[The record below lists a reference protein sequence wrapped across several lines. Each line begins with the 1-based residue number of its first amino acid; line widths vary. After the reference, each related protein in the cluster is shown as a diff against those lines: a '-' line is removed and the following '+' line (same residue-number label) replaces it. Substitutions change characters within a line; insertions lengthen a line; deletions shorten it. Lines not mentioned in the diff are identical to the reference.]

1 MSVTSQIPNP
11 AHQKEMYQRVP
22 FCHRIISIFT
32 LYLQFIYI
40 SYKMNFVFSLA
51 IISNTKQE
59 IECNITIVKEGER
72 HKLPSE
78 NLKIGSRAA
87 HGMLKFR

>member
-1 MSVTSQIPNP
+1 
-11 AHQKEMYQRVP
+11 
-22 FCHRIISIFT
+22 
-32 LYLQFIYI
+32 
-40 SYKMNFVFSLA
+40 MNFVFSLA
-51 IISNTKQE
+51 ISSNTKQE

-72 HKLPSE
+72 DKLPSE